1 MLIGVTG
8 QIGSGKTTAARI
20 LADLGAA
27 VIDADRI
34 GHAVVEQSAAL
45 QAKLAGRFGRDI
57 FTRSGRL
64 NRKRLAARAFAD
76 QTTKQALDRLVHP
89 YLLKE
94 LRRRMKD
101 QARKSP
107 VVVVDAALLLDWKM
121 DREMDLTLVI
131 HASWDTRLRRLKARG
146 ISVADARARQKSQ
159 LPFAVYRERS
169 DRLIL
174 NNGSVRALR
183 AKLVVFFEKFVRKQL
198 TNG

>member
-8 QIGSGKTTAARI
+8 RIGSGKTTAARI

-27 VIDADRI
+27 VIDADMI
-34 GHAVVEQSAAL
+34 GHVVVEQSAAL
-45 QAKLAGRFGRDI
+45 QAKLAGRFGDDI
-57 FTRSGRL
+57 FTRSGKL

-76 QTTKQALDRLVHP
+76 QKAKQALDRLVHP

-94 LRRRMKD
+94 LRRRMKE

-107 VVVVDAALLLDWKM
+107 IVVVDAALLLDWKM

-131 HASWDTRLRRLKARG
+131 HASLETRLRRLSARG
-146 ISVADARARQKSQ
+146 ISVADARARQKAQ

-174 NNGSVRALR
+174 NNRSVRALR
-183 AKLVVFFEKFVRKQL
+183 EKLAVFFEKFVRK
-198 TNG
+198 

>member
-8 QIGSGKTTAARI
+8 RIGSGKTTAARI
-20 LADLGAA
+20 LADLGAV
-27 VIDADRI
+27 VIDADKI
-34 GHAVVEQSAAL
+34 GHAVVEQSTAL
-45 QAKLAGRFGRDI
+45 KARLADRFGDDI
-57 FTRSGRL
+57 FTGSGKL

-76 QTTKQALDRLVHP
+76 QKAKRALDRLVHP

-94 LRRRMKD
+94 LRRQIKA
-101 QARKSP
+101 QTRKSP

-131 HASWDTRLRRLKARG
+131 HASWETRLRRLRARG
-146 ISVADARARQKSQ
+146 ISVADARARQKAQ

-174 NNGSVRALR
+174 NNKSVRVLGV
-183 AKLVVFFEKFVRKQL
+183 KLAVFYEKFVRKPM